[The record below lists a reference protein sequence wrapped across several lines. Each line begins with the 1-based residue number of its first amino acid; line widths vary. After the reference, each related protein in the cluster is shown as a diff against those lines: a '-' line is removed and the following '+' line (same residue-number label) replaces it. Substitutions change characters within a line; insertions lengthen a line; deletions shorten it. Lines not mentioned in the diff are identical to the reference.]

1 MTHHRAIAL
10 VFAVHGAVSG
20 SLITCIPWFQQHF
33 HLSPATL
40 GLLLLCQPVGAF
52 LAMPMAGRIAHHL
65 GGRTATRLLILLWCV
80 WLPVPA
86 LAPAPGWLFL
96 AFLVYGMIAGTSD
109 VLMNAHGVALERRL
123 GRSIIAGLHGRWS
136 VGSLAAGGAGILA
149 VGCGLDAR
157 DHLLA
162 VTALLLVLAAVA
174 GRALA
179 PDEPARADAPA
190 PRRFALPTRAILAV
204 GLVGF
209 CATFAEG
216 ASSNWAAI
224 YTTKVA
230 AAGPSTATAAYTVF
244 MLCMAATRLVGD
256 RVVGRFGPVAMV
268 RGGGVTAAC
277 GGLLVV
283 LARTPWLCIAGFA
296 LVALGIAVI
305 VPLVFSAAGNS
316 GGATGD
322 GVAGVATITYLSG
335 LIAPAAMGWVAGA
348 VSYPAAFAM
357 VVLVGVAMAVLAGTL
372 RRGGSPGAGPRR
384 DIRPQRRSAVPADPG
399 TPFQNPFLNPVL
411 GPLPAPFPTPPTTA
425 AGRAATQPNRAA
437 ELGSC

>member
-52 LAMPMAGRIAHHL
+52 LAMPMAGRIAHRL
-65 GGRTATRLLILLWCV
+65 GGRTATRLLILLWCA

-86 LAPAPGWLFL
+86 LAPAPGWLFA
-96 AFLVYGMIAGTSD
+96 AFLVYGMVAGTSD

-136 VGSLAAGGAGILA
+136 IGSLAAGGVGILA
-149 VGCGLDAR
+149 SGYGMGAR

-162 VTALLLVLAAVA
+162 VTALLLVPAVVA

-179 PDEPARADAPA
+179 PDEPVDADAPA
-190 PRRFALPTRAILAV
+190 PRRFALPNRAILAI

-209 CATFAEG
+209 CGTFAEG
-216 ASSNWAAI
+216 ATSDWAAV
-224 YTTKVA
+224 YTSKVA
-230 AAGPSTATAAYTVF
+230 SAGPSTATAAYTVF

-256 RVVGRFGPVAMV
+256 RVVGRIGAVAVV
-268 RGGGVTAAC
+268 RGGGATAA
-277 GGLLVV
+277 GGAVLVV

-316 GGATGD
+316 GGAAGE

-348 VSYPAAFAM
+348 LSYPAAFAM
-357 VVLVGVAMAVLAGTL
+357 VALAAAAMAALAGTL
-372 RRGGSPGAGPRR
+372 RRPGGSPAVGPRR
-384 DIRPQRRSAVPADPG
+384 PSRPLRQ
-399 TPFQNPFLNPVL
+399 
-411 GPLPAPFPTPPTTA
+411 PT
-425 AGRAATQPNRAA
+425 G
-437 ELGSC
+437 